1 MVNNKAAVNFE
12 KLLSDESQDFKTV
25 QILDE
30 TGQVVNPELM
40 PDLSDDQLVE
50 LMKQMVWSRVLDQ
63 RATALNRQGRLG
75 FYA

>member
-1 MVNNKAAVNFE
+1 MANNKAAVNFE

-30 TGQVVNPELM
+30 AGQVVHPELM

-63 RATALNRQGRLG
+63 RATALNRQGR
-75 FYA
+75 

>member
-30 TGQVVNPELM
+30 TGQVVNP
-40 PDLSDDQLVE
+40 
-50 LMKQMVWSRVLDQ
+50 
-63 RATALNRQGRLG
+63 G
-75 FYA
+75 